1 MKKIALTLCIVVLNC
16 ATAATAQEVLVQA
29 SIGFAGIN
37 VRFDDGARR
46 IIQED
51 VRALMANRK
60 YWEAKLD
67 RCVLYFPVVEGILI
81 DEEIPTDFKY
91 LAAQESSFQPDVV
104 SGSNAVGFWQFKKE
118 TAVDFGLR
126 VDEIV
131 DERKNIVSSTRA
143 ASRYLRKSQ
152 LQFNNWVSSL
162 YSFYLG
168 VGGISKT
175 VPSDW
180 MYARTIL
187 LTAATDRYVLRFFAH
202 KIAIEAAI
210 ERHNSANEFVFIE
223 YPKAGGRNL
232 KDVANEMDIDEAA
245 LRKYNVWV
253 TTDDIP
259 TDKEYTL
266 VLPTGSDQLN
276 VVRQKSAAAG
286 KIGANSGDFAQND
299 IGFPVLKKASVSI
312 RGVESPL
319 FYEINSLPGIMAIKN
334 DDAALMARKSKV
346 SFGSFLRY
354 NDLSEDDPIVAGQVY
369 YLAKKNKRA
378 VVPFHTVRE
387 GESLWQ
393 VSQIYGVRLKHLLK
407 YNRINARTQRMQI
420 GRVLWLMEKRPKD
433 RPVEVINIPAET
445 PPTSPRTRNDEP
457 APIRVRENKM
467 PQTAADRKKYVP
479 KMADPQ
485 TDTAPQPDRKVTAVV
500 PRNEPK
506 NPKVAPRFNPTDDD
520 RVVVVTNA
528 DEPVSAPKRQSESK
542 KIEPKKPDS
551 QRVEMKAGSDKTI
564 YHTVD
569 QGQTF
574 YSISKMYDVTI
585 ADIQYWN
592 GLTTEQKLSV
602 GQKLA
607 IKPVGNTLEAQPQ
620 EGKTDYA
627 IHTVQEGETMFRI
640 AQQYGVKL
648 DDIKKWNELTDNG
661 VKIGQQ
667 LKIKKK

>member
-1 MKKIALTLCIVVLNC
+1 MKKLTLTLCFIAFNGIGVAC
-16 ATAATAQEVLVQA
+16 AQDVLVQA
-29 SIGFAGIN
+29 SVGFAGIN
-37 VRFDDGARR
+37 VRFDEGARR
-46 IIQED
+46 IVQED

-67 RCVLYFPVVEGILI
+67 RCVLYFPVIEGILI

-91 LAAQESSFQPDVV
+91 LAAQESSLQPDVV
-104 SGSNAVGFWQFKKE
+104 SSSNAVGFWQFKKE
-118 TAVDFGLR
+118 TAVAFGLR

-131 DERKNIVSSTRA
+131 DERKNIVSSSRA

-162 YSFYLG
+162 YSYYLG
-168 VGGISKT
+168 AGGISKT

-180 MYARTIL
+180 MYAKTIL
-187 LTAATDRYVLRFFAH
+187 LTANTDRYVLRFFAH

-210 ERHNSANEFVFIE
+210 ERHNSANEIVFIE

-232 KDVANEMDIDEAA
+232 KDVADEMGIDELA
-245 LRKYNVWV
+245 LKKYNIWV
-253 TTDDIP
+253 TTEDIP
-259 TDKEYTL
+259 ADKEYTL
-266 VLPTGSDQLN
+266 LLPTASDQLDA
-276 VVRQKSAAAG
+276 VRKKAATSKG
-286 KIGANSGDFAQND
+286 TSKDGDFAQDD

-319 FYEINSLPGIMAIKN
+319 FYEINGLPGIMATKN
-334 DDAALMARKSKV
+334 DDAALMARKSKI

-354 NDLSEDDPIVAGQVY
+354 NDLSEDDPIIEGQVY
-369 YLAKKNKRA
+369 YLAKKAKRA

-407 YNRINARTQRMQI
+407 YNRISIRTQRMQI

-433 RPVEVINIPAET
+433 RPVEIVNAPSQT
-445 PPTSPRTRNDEP
+445 KPTGEQMRDEP
-457 APIRVRENKM
+457 APIRVRENKT
-467 PQTAADRKKYVP
+467 PQTTTERKKYVP

-485 TDTAPQPDRKVTAVV
+485 TDTTPPQDDTKTAAQ
-500 PRNEPK
+500 K
-506 NPKVAPRFNPTDDD
+506 TDQKKPKVAPKFDPTDDD
-520 RVVVVTNA
+520 RVIVVT
-528 DEPVSAPKRQSESK
+528 DDDQTYTQ
-542 KIEPKKPDS
+542 KKPAETKK
-551 QRVEMKAGSDKTI
+551 VETKKPETSRAETKSNAKTI

-569 QGQTF
+569 QGQTY

-592 GLTTEQKLSV
+592 GLTTEDKLSV

-607 IKPVGNTLEAQPQ
+607 INPVGNTLQNQPQ
-620 EGKTDYA
+620 TDKEEYTT
-627 IHTVQEGETMFRI
+627 HTVQEGETMFRI
-640 AQQYGVKL
+640 SQQYGVKL
-648 DDIKKWNELTDNG
+648 EDIRKWNNLPDNG

>member
-1 MKKIALTLCIVVLNC
+1 MKKLTLTLCFIAFNGIGVAC
-16 ATAATAQEVLVQA
+16 AQDVLVQA
-29 SIGFAGIN
+29 SVGFAGIN
-37 VRFDDGARR
+37 VRFDEGARR
-46 IIQED
+46 IVQED

-67 RCVLYFPVVEGILI
+67 RCVLYFPVIEGILI

-91 LAAQESSFQPDVV
+91 LAAQESSLQPDVV
-104 SGSNAVGFWQFKKE
+104 SSSNAVGFWQFKKE
-118 TAVDFGLR
+118 TAVAFGLR

-131 DERKNIVSSTRA
+131 DERKNIVSSSRA

-162 YSFYLG
+162 YSYYLG
-168 VGGISKT
+168 AGGISKT

-180 MYARTIL
+180 MYAKTIL
-187 LTAATDRYVLRFFAH
+187 LTANTDRYVLRFFAH

-210 ERHNSANEFVFIE
+210 ERHNSANEIVFIE

-232 KDVANEMDIDEAA
+232 KDVADEMGIDELA
-245 LRKYNVWV
+245 LKKYNIWV
-253 TTDDIP
+253 TTEDIP
-259 TDKEYTL
+259 ADKEYTL
-266 VLPTGSDQLN
+266 LLPTASDQLDA
-276 VVRQKSAAAG
+276 VRKKAATSKG
-286 KIGANSGDFAQND
+286 TSKDGDFAQDD

-319 FYEINSLPGIMAIKN
+319 FYEINGLPGIMATKN
-334 DDAALMARKSKV
+334 DDAALMARKSKI

-354 NDLSEDDPIVAGQVY
+354 NDLSEDDPIIEGQVY
-369 YLAKKNKRA
+369 YLAKKAKRA

-407 YNRINARTQRMQI
+407 YNRISIRTQRMQI

-433 RPVEVINIPAET
+433 RPVEIVNAPAQT
-445 PPTSPRTRNDEP
+445 KPTGEQMRDEP
-457 APIRVRENKM
+457 APIKVRENKM
-467 PQTAADRKKYVP
+467 PQTTAERKKYVP

-485 TDTAPQPDRKVTAVV
+485 TDTTPPQDDTKTAAQ
-500 PRNEPK
+500 K
-506 NPKVAPRFNPTDDD
+506 TDQKKPKVAPKFDPTDDD
-520 RVVVVTNA
+520 RVIVVT
-528 DEPVSAPKRQSESK
+528 DDDQTYT
-542 KIEPKKPDS
+542 PKKPAETKK
-551 QRVEMKAGSDKTI
+551 VETKKPETSRAETKSNAKTI

-569 QGQTF
+569 QGQTY

-592 GLTTEQKLSV
+592 GLTTEDKLSV

-607 IKPVGNTLEAQPQ
+607 INPVGNTLQNQPQ
-620 EGKTDYA
+620 TDKEEYTT
-627 IHTVQEGETMFRI
+627 HTVQEGETMFRI
-640 AQQYGVKL
+640 SQQYGVKL
-648 DDIKKWNELTDNG
+648 EDIRKWNNLPDNG

>member
-1 MKKIALTLCIVVLNC
+1 MKKLTLTLCFIAFNGIGVAC
-16 ATAATAQEVLVQA
+16 AQDVLVQA
-29 SIGFAGIN
+29 SVGFAGIN
-37 VRFDDGARR
+37 VRFDEGARR
-46 IIQED
+46 IVQED

-67 RCVLYFPVVEGILI
+67 RCVLYFPVIEGILI

-91 LAAQESSFQPDVV
+91 LAAQESSLQPDVV
-104 SGSNAVGFWQFKKE
+104 SSSNAVGFWQFKKE
-118 TAVDFGLR
+118 TAVAFGLR

-131 DERKNIVSSTRA
+131 DERKNIVSSSRA

-162 YSFYLG
+162 YSYYLG
-168 VGGISKT
+168 AGGISKT

-180 MYARTIL
+180 MYAKTIL
-187 LTAATDRYVLRFFAH
+187 LTANTDRYVLRFFAH

-210 ERHNSANEFVFIE
+210 ERHNSANEIVFIE

-232 KDVANEMDIDEAA
+232 KDVADEMGIDELA
-245 LRKYNVWV
+245 LKKYNIWV
-253 TTDDIP
+253 TTEDIP
-259 TDKEYTL
+259 ADKEYTL
-266 VLPTGSDQLN
+266 LLPTASNQLDA
-276 VVRQKSAAAG
+276 VRKKAATSKG
-286 KIGANSGDFAQND
+286 TSKDGDFAQDD

-319 FYEINSLPGIMAIKN
+319 FYEINGLPGIMATKN
-334 DDAALMARKSKV
+334 DDAALMARKSKI

-354 NDLSEDDPIVAGQVY
+354 NDLSEDDPIIEGQVY
-369 YLAKKNKRA
+369 YLAKKAKRA

-407 YNRINARTQRMQI
+407 YNRISIRTQRMQI

-433 RPVEVINIPAET
+433 RPVEIVNAPAQT
-445 PPTSPRTRNDEP
+445 KPTGEQMRDEP
-457 APIRVRENKM
+457 APIRVRENKT
-467 PQTAADRKKYVP
+467 PQTTAERKKYVP

-485 TDTAPQPDRKVTAVV
+485 TDTTPPQDDTKTAAQ
-500 PRNEPK
+500 K
-506 NPKVAPRFNPTDDD
+506 TDQKKPKVAPKFDPTDDD
-520 RVVVVTNA
+520 RVIVVT
-528 DEPVSAPKRQSESK
+528 DDDQTYT
-542 KIEPKKPDS
+542 PKKPAETKK
-551 QRVEMKAGSDKTI
+551 VETKKPETSRAETKSNAKTI

-569 QGQTF
+569 QGQTY

-592 GLTTEQKLSV
+592 GLTTEDKLSV

-607 IKPVGNTLEAQPQ
+607 INPVGNTLQNQPQ
-620 EGKTDYA
+620 TDKEEYTT
-627 IHTVQEGETMFRI
+627 HTVQEGETMFRI
-640 AQQYGVKL
+640 SQQYGVKL
-648 DDIKKWNELTDNG
+648 EDIRKWNNLPDNG

>member
-1 MKKIALTLCIVVLNC
+1 MKKIIITLCFIAFNGVGVAC
-16 ATAATAQEVLVQA
+16 AQDVLVQA
-29 SIGFAGIN
+29 SVGFAGIN
-37 VRFDDGARR
+37 VRFDEGARQ
-46 IIQED
+46 IVQED

-67 RCVLYFPVVEGILI
+67 RCVLYFPVIEGILI

-91 LAAQESSFQPDVV
+91 LAAQESSLQPDVV
-104 SGSNAVGFWQFKKE
+104 SSSNAVGFWQFKKE

-131 DERKNIVSSTRA
+131 DERKNIVSSSRA

-162 YSFYLG
+162 YSYYLG
-168 VGGISKT
+168 AGGITKT

-180 MYARTIL
+180 MYAKTVL
-187 LTAATDRYVLRFFAH
+187 LTANTDRYVLRFFAH

-210 ERHNSANEFVFIE
+210 ERHNSANDIVFIE

-232 KDVANEMDIDEAA
+232 KDVADEMGIDEAA
-245 LRKYNVWV
+245 IKKYNVWV

-259 TDKEYTL
+259 ADKEYTL
-266 VLPTGSDQLN
+266 LLPTESAQIGL
-276 VVRQKSAAAG
+276 VRQKTATSKG
-286 KIGANSGDFAQND
+286 TSRDGDFAQDD

-319 FYEINSLPGIMAIKN
+319 FYEINGLPGIMATKN
-334 DDAALMARKSKV
+334 DDAALMASKSKI

-354 NDLSEDDPIVAGQVY
+354 NDLSEDDPIIEGQVY
-369 YLAKKNKRA
+369 YLAKKTKRA
-378 VVPFHTVRE
+378 IVPFHTVRE

-407 YNRINARTQRMQI
+407 HNRISTRTQRMQI

-433 RPVEVINIPAET
+433 RPVEIVNA
-445 PPTSPRTRNDEP
+445 PTQTKPTGEQIRNEP
-457 APIRVRENKM
+457 APTRVRENKT
-467 PQTAADRKKYVP
+467 PQTTAERKKYVP

-485 TDTAPQPDRKVTAVV
+485 TDTTPPPPDQKTTVQKTEQKKPKMAPKFD
-500 PRNEPK
+500 
-506 NPKVAPRFNPTDDD
+506 PTDDD
-520 RVVVVTNA
+520 RVIVVT
-528 DEPVSAPKRQSESK
+528 DDDQTYT
-542 KIEPKKPDS
+542 PKKQPETKK
-551 QRVEMKAGSDKTI
+551 VETKKPEASRAETKSNARTV
-564 YHTVD
+564 YHVVD
-569 QGQTF
+569 QGQTY

-592 GLTTEQKLSV
+592 GLTTEDKLSV

-607 IKPVGNTLEAQPQ
+607 INPVGNTLQNQPQ
-620 EGKTDYA
+620 SDKEEFTT
-627 IHTVQEGETMFRI
+627 HTVQEGETMFRI
-640 AQQYGVKL
+640 SQQYGVKL
-648 DDIKKWNELTDNG
+648 EDIRKWNNLPDNG

-667 LKIKKK
+667 LKIRKK

>member
-1 MKKIALTLCIVVLNC
+1 MKKLTLTLCFIAFNGIGVAC
-16 ATAATAQEVLVQA
+16 AQDVLVQA
-29 SIGFAGIN
+29 SVGFAGIN
-37 VRFDDGARR
+37 VRFDEGARR
-46 IIQED
+46 IVQED

-67 RCVLYFPVVEGILI
+67 RCVLYFPVIEGILI

-91 LAAQESSFQPDVV
+91 LAAQESSLQPDVV
-104 SGSNAVGFWQFKKE
+104 SSSNAVGFWQFKKE
-118 TAVDFGLR
+118 TAVAFGLR

-131 DERKNIVSSTRA
+131 DERKNIVSSSRA

-162 YSFYLG
+162 YSYYLG
-168 VGGISKT
+168 AGGISKT

-180 MYARTIL
+180 MYAKTIL
-187 LTAATDRYVLRFFAH
+187 LTANTDRYVLRFFAH

-210 ERHNSANEFVFIE
+210 ERHNSANEIVFIE

-232 KDVANEMDIDEAA
+232 KDVADEMGIDELA
-245 LRKYNVWV
+245 LKKYNIWV
-253 TTDDIP
+253 TTEDIP
-259 TDKEYTL
+259 ADKEYTL
-266 VLPTGSDQLN
+266 LLPTASDQLDA
-276 VVRQKSAAAG
+276 VRKKAATSKG
-286 KIGANSGDFAQND
+286 TSKDGDFAQDD

-319 FYEINSLPGIMAIKN
+319 FYEINGLPGIMATKN
-334 DDAALMARKSKV
+334 DDAALMARKSKI

-354 NDLSEDDPIVAGQVY
+354 NDLSEDDPIIEGQVY
-369 YLAKKNKRA
+369 YLAKKAKRA

-407 YNRINARTQRMQI
+407 YNRISIRTQRMQI

-433 RPVEVINIPAET
+433 RPVEIVNAPAQT
-445 PPTSPRTRNDEP
+445 KPTGEQMRDEP
-457 APIRVRENKM
+457 APIRVRENKT
-467 PQTAADRKKYVP
+467 PQTTAERKKYVP

-485 TDTAPQPDRKVTAVV
+485 TDTTPPRDDTKTAAQ
-500 PRNEPK
+500 K
-506 NPKVAPRFNPTDDD
+506 TDQKKPKVAPKFDPTDDD
-520 RVVVVTNA
+520 RVIVVT
-528 DEPVSAPKRQSESK
+528 DDDQTYT
-542 KIEPKKPDS
+542 PKKPAETKK
-551 QRVEMKAGSDKTI
+551 VETKKPETSRAETKSNAKTI

-569 QGQTF
+569 QGQTY

-592 GLTTEQKLSV
+592 GLTTEDKLSV

-607 IKPVGNTLEAQPQ
+607 INPVGNTLQNQPQ
-620 EGKTDYA
+620 TDKEEYTT
-627 IHTVQEGETMFRI
+627 HTVQEGETMFRI
-640 AQQYGVKL
+640 SQQYGVKL
-648 DDIKKWNELTDNG
+648 EDIRKWNNLPDNG

>member
-1 MKKIALTLCIVVLNC
+1 MKKLTLTLCFIAFNGIGVAC
-16 ATAATAQEVLVQA
+16 AQDVLVQA
-29 SIGFAGIN
+29 SVGFAGIN
-37 VRFDDGARR
+37 VRFDEGARR
-46 IIQED
+46 IVQED

-67 RCVLYFPVVEGILI
+67 RCVLYFPVIEGILI

-91 LAAQESSFQPDVV
+91 LAAQESSLQPDVV
-104 SGSNAVGFWQFKKE
+104 SSSNAVGFWQFKKE
-118 TAVDFGLR
+118 TAVAFGLR

-131 DERKNIVSSTRA
+131 DERKNIVSSSRA

-162 YSFYLG
+162 YSYYLG
-168 VGGISKT
+168 AGGITKT

-180 MYARTIL
+180 MYAKTIL
-187 LTAATDRYVLRFFAH
+187 LTANTDRYVLRFFAH

-210 ERHNSANEFVFIE
+210 ERHNSANEIVFIE

-232 KDVANEMDIDEAA
+232 KDVADEMGIDELA
-245 LRKYNVWV
+245 LKKYNIWV
-253 TTDDIP
+253 TTEDIP
-259 TDKEYTL
+259 ADKEYTL
-266 VLPTGSDQLN
+266 LLPTASDQLDA
-276 VVRQKSAAAG
+276 VRKKAATSKG
-286 KIGANSGDFAQND
+286 TSKDGDFAQDD

-319 FYEINSLPGIMAIKN
+319 FYEINGLPGIMATKN
-334 DDAALMARKSKV
+334 DDAALMARKSKI

-354 NDLSEDDPIVAGQVY
+354 NDLSEDDPIIEGQVY
-369 YLAKKNKRA
+369 YLAKKAKRA

-407 YNRINARTQRMQI
+407 YNRISIRTQRMQI

-433 RPVEVINIPAET
+433 RPVEIVNAPAQT
-445 PPTSPRTRNDEP
+445 KPTGEQMRDEP
-457 APIRVRENKM
+457 APIRVRENKT
-467 PQTAADRKKYVP
+467 PQTTAERKKYVP

-485 TDTAPQPDRKVTAVV
+485 TDTTPPQDDTKTAAQ
-500 PRNEPK
+500 K
-506 NPKVAPRFNPTDDD
+506 TDQKKPKVAPKFDPTDDD
-520 RVVVVTNA
+520 RVIVVT
-528 DEPVSAPKRQSESK
+528 DDDQTYT
-542 KIEPKKPDS
+542 PKKPAETKK
-551 QRVEMKAGSDKTI
+551 VETKKPETSRAETKSNAKTI

-569 QGQTF
+569 QGQTY

-592 GLTTEQKLSV
+592 GLTTEDKLSV

-607 IKPVGNTLEAQPQ
+607 INPVGNTLQNQPQ
-620 EGKTDYA
+620 TDKEEYTT
-627 IHTVQEGETMFRI
+627 HTVQEGETMFRI
-640 AQQYGVKL
+640 SQQYGVKL
-648 DDIKKWNELTDNG
+648 EDIRKWNNLPDNG

>member
-1 MKKIALTLCIVVLNC
+1 MKKLTLTLCFIAFNGIGVAC
-16 ATAATAQEVLVQA
+16 AQDVLVQA
-29 SIGFAGIN
+29 SVGFAGIN
-37 VRFDDGARR
+37 VRFDEGARR
-46 IIQED
+46 IVQED

-67 RCVLYFPVVEGILI
+67 RCVLYFPVIEGILI

-91 LAAQESSFQPDVV
+91 LAAQESSLQPDVV
-104 SGSNAVGFWQFKKE
+104 SSSNAVGFWQFKKE
-118 TAVDFGLR
+118 TAVAFGLR

-131 DERKNIVSSTRA
+131 DERKNIVSSSRA

-162 YSFYLG
+162 YSYYLG
-168 VGGISKT
+168 AGGISKT

-180 MYARTIL
+180 MYAKTIL
-187 LTAATDRYVLRFFAH
+187 LTANTDRYVLRFFAH

-210 ERHNSANEFVFIE
+210 ERHNSANEIVFIE

-232 KDVANEMDIDEAA
+232 KDVADEMGIDELA
-245 LRKYNVWV
+245 LKKYNIWV
-253 TTDDIP
+253 TTEDIP
-259 TDKEYTL
+259 ADKEYTL
-266 VLPTGSDQLN
+266 LLPTASDQLDA
-276 VVRQKSAAAG
+276 VRKKAATSKG
-286 KIGANSGDFAQND
+286 TSKDGDFAQDD

-319 FYEINSLPGIMAIKN
+319 FYEINGLPGIMATKN
-334 DDAALMARKSKV
+334 DDAALMARKSKI

-354 NDLSEDDPIVAGQVY
+354 NDLSEDDPIIEGQVY
-369 YLAKKNKRA
+369 YLAKKAKRA

-407 YNRINARTQRMQI
+407 YNRISIRTQRMQI

-433 RPVEVINIPAET
+433 RPVEIVNAPAQT
-445 PPTSPRTRNDEP
+445 KPTGEQMRDEP
-457 APIRVRENKM
+457 APIRVRENKT
-467 PQTAADRKKYVP
+467 PQTTAERKKYVP

-485 TDTAPQPDRKVTAVV
+485 TDTTPPQDDTKTAAQ
-500 PRNEPK
+500 K
-506 NPKVAPRFNPTDDD
+506 TDQKKPKVAPKFDPTDDD
-520 RVVVVTNA
+520 RVIVVT
-528 DEPVSAPKRQSESK
+528 DDDQTYT
-542 KIEPKKPDS
+542 PKKPAETKK
-551 QRVEMKAGSDKTI
+551 VETKKPETSRAETKSNAKTI

-569 QGQTF
+569 QGQTY

-592 GLTTEQKLSV
+592 GLTTEDKLSV

-607 IKPVGNTLEAQPQ
+607 INPVGNTLQNQPQ
-620 EGKTDYA
+620 TDKEEYTT
-627 IHTVQEGETMFRI
+627 HTVQEGETMFRI
-640 AQQYGVKL
+640 SQQYGVKL
-648 DDIKKWNELTDNG
+648 EDIRKWNNLPDNG